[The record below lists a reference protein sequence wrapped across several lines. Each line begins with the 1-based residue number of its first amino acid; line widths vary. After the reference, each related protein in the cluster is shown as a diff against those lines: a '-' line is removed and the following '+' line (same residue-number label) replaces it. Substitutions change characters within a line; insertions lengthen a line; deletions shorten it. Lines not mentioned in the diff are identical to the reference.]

1 MTYFFII
8 ILSIIF
14 CQGYNPCED
23 KRYLTLK
30 NKPLIEMNDREYDY
44 FIKYNRDC
52 IKYLESNKNIS
63 NQINIPTTS
72 KIPEEGGSSVYKG
85 PRFGITYLGAGIETE
100 NRDIEIK
107 PTISQFGWQ
116 YENRIFGDTDK
127 TIGLMEYIFLFGGA
141 EQGYLLPSMTAIA
154 GIRNRN
160 GFEFGFGP
168 NISLSGVGYVL
179 AFGVVTQSGGL
190 VIPHNISFA
199 FSQDSFRISYITGF
213 NSFTRKN

>member
-8 ILSIIF
+8 FLSIIF
-14 CQGYNPCED
+14 CQGYNPCKD
-23 KRYLTLK
+23 NRYLSLK
-30 NKPLIEMNDREYDY
+30 EKPLADMSDREYDY
-44 FIKYNRDC
+44 FISYNRDC
-52 IKYLESNKNIS
+52 INYLESNKNIS

-85 PRFGITYLGAGIETE
+85 PRFGITYLGGGIETE
-100 NRDIEIK
+100 NRDIEIQ

-116 YENRIFGDTDK
+116 HENRIFGETDK
-127 TIGLMEYIFLFGGA
+127 TIGLMEYIFLLGGA
-141 EQGYLLPSMTAIA
+141 EQGYLLPSITAIA
-154 GIRNRN
+154 GIRSRN

-168 NISLSGVGYVL
+168 NISLTGVGYVL
-179 AFGVVTQSGGL
+179 AFGAVTQSGGL

-199 FSQDSFRISYITGF
+199 FSKNSFRVSYITGF